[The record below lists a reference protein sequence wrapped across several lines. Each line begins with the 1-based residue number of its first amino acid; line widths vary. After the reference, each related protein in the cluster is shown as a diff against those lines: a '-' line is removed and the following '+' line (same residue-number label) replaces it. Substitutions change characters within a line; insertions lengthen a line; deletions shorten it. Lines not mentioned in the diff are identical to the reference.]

1 MPEYA
6 PYEIEGQERPAQV
19 VVICDHATNTVP
31 DFVNGGDLGIGP
43 TDMARHIAYDVGALG
58 VSRRLA
64 EHLDAPLIYSNF
76 SRLVIDPN
84 RGEDDPTLVMQL
96 YDGSIIPANR
106 KISRTEKNKR
116 LEKCYHPYH
125 KALESTLAGYD
136 NPVILSIHTFTKQLN
151 GYEQRPWHVGV
162 LYSHDERLSKPLLT
176 ELNTHQDLNIGA
188 NQPYSGHLKGDTM
201 DAHALQHGRIH
212 ALIEIRNDLI
222 ETVENQHKW
231 ADKLAPIFASAIKTT
246 QKDEADYG

>member
-1 MPEYA
+1 MPDYA
-6 PYEIEGQERPAQV
+6 PYQIEGQDRSSQV
-19 VVICDHATNTVP
+19 VLICDHAANTIP
-31 DFVNGGDLGIGP
+31 DFVNGSDLGITP

-58 VSRRLA
+58 VSKRLA

-106 KISRTEKNKR
+106 KISQTDKNTR
-116 LEKCYHPYH
+116 LEKCYRPYH
-125 KALESTLAGYD
+125 KALETVLAQRD

-151 GYEQRPWHVGV
+151 GYGQRPWHVGV
-162 LYSHDERLSKPLLT
+162 LYAHDERLSKPMLA
-176 ELNTHQDLNIGA
+176 ELNTQSDLNIGD
-188 NQPYSGHLKGDTM
+188 NQPYSGHLKNDTM

-222 ETVENQHKW
+222 ETTENQRKW
-231 ADKLAPIFASAIKTT
+231 ADKLAPIFTSAIKTA
-246 QKDEADYG
+246 QDNEA